1 MLYSMHGCI
10 RCFVFPPHLT
20 VDSALPRETGNTL
33 WCFANKHKTHSNY
46 NLLMAAPLF
55 VHKKRSTVCIKR
67 DLGGSIASSHLS
79 LTFIALCVLLL
90 WVCYDVCHWELFI
103 GTGVSQWTT
112 LLGWIVTSTNVNY
125 CLWISIFYFLAWKQV
140 NCCSA
145 TFTTSFLLIYDAQQL
160 TAETCQ
166 SRSSFSGLLLHK
178 VLQKHQLGEVR
189 KTFLRPCALTLLV
202 GWQEGHPNCKKL
214 SGGMGCWCG
223 YLPEARCRLAYVPAN
238 ATATHCLLHQ

>member
-1 MLYSMHGCI
+1 MHKML
-10 RCFVFPPHLT
+10 CFPTSPNCG
-20 VDSALPRETGNTL
+20 EMGNTR

-67 DLGGSIASSHLS
+67 DLGRSIASSHLL

-103 GTGVSQWTT
+103 YTGISQWT
-112 LLGWIVTSTNVNY
+112 LLGWIVTSNVNY

-166 SRSSFSGLLLHK
+166 SRSSFSSLLLHK
-178 VLQKHQLGEVR
+178 VVQKKPVRWGAKNIFETVYMFMPSVLWHCWLGGR
-189 KTFLRPCALTLLV
+189 KGIRTVKNYAV
-202 GWQEGHPNCKKL
+202 GW
-214 SGGMGCWCG
+214 G
-223 YLPEARCRLAYVPAN
+223 YLPGTRCRLAYVPAD

>member
-20 VDSALPRETGNTL
+20 VVKWETHCDALPTNT
-33 WCFANKHKTHSNY
+33 KHIQIITCSWLHHY
-46 NLLMAAPLF
+46 LF
-55 VHKKRSTVCIKR
+55 TKKDRQYASSR
-67 DLGGSIASSHLS
+67 SIASSHLS
-79 LTFIALCVLLL
+79 LTFVALCVLLL

-160 TAETCQ
+160 
-166 SRSSFSGLLLHK
+166 K
-178 VLQKHQLGEVR
+178 
-189 KTFLRPCALTLLV
+189 
-202 GWQEGHPNCKKL
+202 
-214 SGGMGCWCG
+214 
-223 YLPEARCRLAYVPAN
+223 PASHV
-238 ATATHCLLHQ
+238 AAFPVCCFTK